1 MQSSGFEIFDML
13 ARAQLIGQAIYI
25 AAKLRIVDYL
35 KDGAK
40 SVEELAERTESH
52 PDSLYRLL
60 RMLASIGIFAE
71 TPRGGEVQANQRNK
85 IRFELTSMASPLQS
99 EAENSVRNFALLFG
113 LESFK
118 KSIDDLL
125 YKMARIHLNMQMA

>member
-25 AAKLRIVDYL
+25 AAKLRIADYL
-35 KDGAK
+35 KDSAK

-60 RMLASIGIFAE
+60 CMLAI
-71 TPRGGEVQANQRNK
+71 T
-85 IRFELTSMASPLQS
+85 
-99 EAENSVRNFALLFG
+99 
-113 LESFK
+113 
-118 KSIDDLL
+118 
-125 YKMARIHLNMQMA
+125 

>member
-13 ARAQLIGQAIYI
+13 ARVQLIGQAIHI
-25 AAKLRIVDYL
+25 AAKLRIADYL